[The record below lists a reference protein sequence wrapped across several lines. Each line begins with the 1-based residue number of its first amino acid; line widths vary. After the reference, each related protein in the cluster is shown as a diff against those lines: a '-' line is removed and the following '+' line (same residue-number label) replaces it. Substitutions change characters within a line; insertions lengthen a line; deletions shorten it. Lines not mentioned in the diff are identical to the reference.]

1 MDGLTILAVFLIL
14 WGSATLLVALLK
26 PPRLWQMGKIQ
37 GFVQV
42 LSETGA
48 VILFVVV
55 AVAAIVGGVLLLF

>member
-1 MDGLTILAVFLIL
+1 
-14 WGSATLLVALLK
+14 
-26 PPRLWQMGKIQ
+26 MGKIQ